1 MNPTEVE
8 TALLDVEPVAD
19 GFALREDVV
28 RHASGPPHDDDA
40 TLLLRCHGHGMG
52 KSARAD

>member
-28 RHASGPPHDDDA
+28 RHAPGPPHDDAA